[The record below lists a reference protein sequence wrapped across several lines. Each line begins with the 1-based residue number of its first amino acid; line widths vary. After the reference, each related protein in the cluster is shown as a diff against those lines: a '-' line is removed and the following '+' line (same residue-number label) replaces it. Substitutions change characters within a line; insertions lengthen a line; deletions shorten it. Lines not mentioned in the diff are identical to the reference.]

1 MAEDIP
7 WSPTTNALLVENLQR
22 IRDEYQEQVDIRRF
36 EEEGDDD
43 PDEGFAK
50 GGMVK
55 KKRKAK
61 KPRTPLVVTRK
72 NPELAEMAYQ
82 YGGMVR

>member
-1 MAEDIP
+1 MRE
-7 WSPTTNALLVENLQR
+7 
-22 IRDEYQEQVDIRRF
+22 
-36 EEEGDDD
+36 
-43 PDEGFAK
+43 EGFAK

-55 KKRKAK
+55 KKKRKAK
-61 KPRTPLVVTRK
+61 KPTMPLVVTRR